1 MKKQIIL
8 LAITIS
14 GLLLA
19 QSPTTLTLE
28 YCQDKARG
36 NYPLNKQ
43 FELLQSATKLKL
55 YNLTSSWLPQ
65 LKIGGQTT
73 YQSDVTSFPIQ
84 IPGMSIP
91 EVDQEVQKVTLDVSN
106 TLYDGGLTHRQKLLE
121 KASLDVDE
129 QNIEVEL
136 YKLRE
141 RINKVYFNAIILQEN
156 EKLINIMKSE
166 VESRLKIVQS
176 GVRNGVSLQSN
187 ANLLQAELI
196 KIDQQL
202 LEIILSKQ
210 ATMDM
215 LSEYIGQTIP
225 HESVLSVPIINPVLD
240 DNKFLQPELTLLEL
254 QSKKLDNS
262 QSLLTA
268 KVLPHLAVF
277 GQVGYGKPGLNMF
290 SNEYNDFYIVGLRI
304 NWTPWNWNR
313 TNNDR
318 KRIELQQKIVQNQKE
333 TFEQN
338 IRVLLKKDLAEI
350 NKYKALIL
358 KDDEIITLREKIT
371 NTFVAQ
377 LEKGIIT
384 ATDYLTEL
392 NAETQARL
400 NKQQHIIQLAQAK
413 VNYQFD
419 YGIKE

>member
-8 LAITIS
+8 LLIIIS
-14 GLLLA
+14 GLLIA
-19 QSPTTLTLE
+19 QMPNTLTLE
-28 YCQDKARG
+28 YCQYKARE

-55 YNLTSSWLPQ
+55 YNLTSNWLPQ
-65 LKIGGQTT
+65 LTINGQST
-73 YQSDVTSFPIQ
+73 YQSDVTTLPLHV
-84 IPGMSIP
+84 PGITIP
-91 EVDQEVQKVTLDVSN
+91 EIDKDIYKVTLDVSN

-121 KASLDVDE
+121 KSSLSVEE

-141 RINKVYFNAIILQEN
+141 RINKVYFNIIILQEN
-156 EKLINIMKSE
+156 EKLINIMKNE
-166 VESRLKIVQS
+166 VESRLKIVES
-176 GVRNGVSLQSN
+176 SVRNGVSLQSN

-202 LEIILSKQ
+202 LEIVLSKQ
-210 ATMDM
+210 AAFEM
-215 LSEYIGQTIP
+215 LSEYIDQPITY
-225 HESVLSVPIINPVLD
+225 ETVLTVPVFNTVSDEPSL
-240 DNKFLQPELTLLEL
+240 LRPELKLMNL
-254 QSKKLDNS
+254 QMQKLDAS
-262 QSLLTA
+262 RSLLTA

-290 SNEYNDFYIVGLRI
+290 SNEYNDFYIVGLQI

-313 TNNDR
+313 TRNDR
-318 KRIELQQKIVQNQKE
+318 QSIELQQNIVQNQKE
-333 TFEQN
+333 TLEQN
-338 IRVLLKKDLAEI
+338 IRILLKKDLAEI
-350 NKYKALIL
+350 NKYEALIL
-358 KDDEIITLREKIT
+358 KDDEVIALREKIT
-371 NTFVAQ
+371 NTFAAQ
-377 LEKGIIT
+377 LDKGIIT

-400 NKQQHIIQLAQAK
+400 NKQLHIIQLAQAK
-413 VNYQFD
+413 ANYQFD